1 MSETKSG
8 STGSLISDFVGA
20 IKSGMEK
27 VNKYK
32 TNCNAFKQEVSGY
45 ATDLKA
51 LIDQLEACI
60 GEIEKLQ
67 GQYVAFIQQLQIIEE
82 NLRIQIRNAASGA
95 KSGADTECNE
105 KILQIKNEFQ
115 GLMGLINGLKLDTE
129 TGMRTQLGRLKSTLK
144 KLCDETDG
152 IVGKMRK
159 GNTNMKTQVDSM
171 NEEFGVVSTSGM
183 GETKKVEEKSDA
195 EEDLT
200 DLAQYAY
207 RDENDRNRVKLI
219 SDLHEDNN
227 GQVMVDNP
235 DYRAVN
241 GRNKDWRVV
250 WTEVSGNPSGRPYY
264 YKTNGE
270 NFKENGQ
277 DVESTYTHPSKI
289 MAGGMR
295 KTRKKRKTKKKR
307 RKMKGGWQT
316 KSQMQSR
323 NSPIRS
329 LTSVTNST
337 RKSKS
342 KRSMS
347 KKSKSRKSKS
357 RRNSIKKS
365 RSRRKSRRSIRK
377 TY

>member
-32 TNCNAFKQEVSGY
+32 TDCNAFKQEVSGY
-45 ATDLKA
+45 ADDLKA

-67 GQYVAFIQQLQIIEE
+67 GQYVAFIQQLQIIQE

-129 TGMRTQLGRLKSTLK
+129 TGMRSQLGRLKSTLK

-159 GNTNMKTQVDSM
+159 GNTDMKTQVDSM
-171 NEEFGVVSTSGM
+171 KDEFGVAAASDM
-183 GETKKVEEKSDA
+183 GGAKGGEKKSDA
-195 EEDLT
+195 GEDLT

-207 RDENDRNRVKLI
+207 RDENDPNRLKLI
-219 SDLHEDNN
+219 RDLRSNTDTNI
-227 GQVMVDNP
+227 DNP

-241 GRNKDWRVV
+241 GRNKDWYVNWEEVV
-250 WTEVSGNPSGRPYY
+250 GNPTGRPYY
-264 YKTNGE
+264 YKIDGE

-277 DVESTYTHPSKI
+277 DVESTYTHPSKV
-289 MAGGMR
+289 MAGGRRKKR
-295 KTRKKRKTKKKR
+295 KTRKKR
-307 RKMKGGWQT
+307 RKMRGGWQT
-316 KSQMQSR
+316 KSKMQSR

-329 LTSVTNST
+329 LTSVSKNT
-337 RKSKS
+337 RKSKRGKS
-342 KRSMS
+342 KRG
-347 KKSKSRKSKS
+347 KSKS
-357 RRNSIKKS
+357 RRNSVKKS
-365 RSRRKSRRSIRK
+365 RSLRKSRRSIRK